1 MNTELL
7 NAAAKLLFAN
17 GADLK
22 NDEAT
27 RNAIIG
33 LCINTLVKSGMEVD
47 KAYDKIM
54 GEGQYRKLSDSVW
67 ERCQTATA

>member
-67 ERCQTATA
+67 ERCQTATV

>member
-7 NAAAKLLFAN
+7 NAAAKLLFSN

-33 LCINTLVKSGMEVD
+33 LCINTLVKSGIPME
-47 KAYDKIM
+47 KAYDHIM
-54 GEGQYRKLSDSVW
+54 GEGQYRKLSDNVW
-67 ERCQTATA
+67 ETLQVAKA